1 MFTNKAKEQ
10 ADACRFCWMCRH
22 ICPVA
27 LVTGLEGNT
36 PRGKGLLVSMDSRGI
51 PITEET
57 AEVMFQ
63 CALCGAC
70 TNDCATAYDP
80 RIFIREARTE
90 AVVNGIVP
98 PHVQKVID
106 RAMDG
111 TFHPKDETLSSAV
124 EALPKKADVLLFLG
138 ETGWAEGK
146 SALALMDILKKAG
159 VSFTVLKNE
168 PSCGAVL
175 GDLIGYVDEVKTA
188 AEMCF
193 AAMAASGAKKAVF
206 LDPFCLSFI
215 RHQCAEWDILPD
227 MELLTA
233 TAYCAELIR
242 SGKLVPE
249 TIGLDATFHD
259 PCHLSRDLDETGAAR
274 EILAALGIRLKEM
287 FLHGRMSK
295 CCGGPVMRETNPQ
308 ITRKMAAAIWYD
320 AAFVGAETMIT
331 ACPGCS
337 RILGESVPEG
347 CRQED
352 LFVLLAAACR

>member
-1 MFTNKAKEQ
+1 MFTNKAKEH

-51 PITEET
+51 PMTEDT
-57 AEVMFQ
+57 AEVMYQ

-80 RIFIREARTE
+80 RIFTREARSE
-90 AVVNGIVP
+90 AVVNGIAP
-98 PHVQKVID
+98 AYVQKVID

-111 TFHPKDETLSSAV
+111 TLYPKNETLSRTV
-124 EALPKKADVLLFLG
+124 EALPEKADVLLFFG
-138 ETGWAEGK
+138 ESGWAEGK

-175 GDLIGYVDEVKTA
+175 GDLIGYVGEVKTA
-188 AEMCF
+188 AETCF
-193 AAMAASGAKKAVF
+193 AAMAASGAKEAVF

-242 SGKLVPE
+242 SGKLVLE